1 MIKNLGSYNQA
12 AIRRYLI
19 AAAVGCLLLVGGIG
33 GWAATMTFSGAV
45 IAAGNLV
52 VESNVK
58 KVQHP
63 SGGIIGQLLVQ
74 EGQRVQQGDLL
85 LHLDETVTRAN
96 LLVIT
101 DNLDEQTARKARL
114 EAERD
119 DSVDL
124 DFGALANRKED
135 RKIARLLVG
144 EEKLFKFRRQTA
156 ASQKTQLRE
165 RIQQYQQE
173 IEGLKSQIDAKT
185 REIALIHEELK
196 GVAALWEKN
205 LVQLT
210 RLISLKRDATRLEGE
225 HGSLV
230 ANIAQTKG
238 KISET
243 ELQILL
249 IDQQLKSEVSN
260 NLGEVRAKLT
270 ELEERKVAAEDQLR
284 HVDIRAPQDGIVHQ
298 LAVHT
303 IGGVVTPGESI
314 MLIVPVADFLR
325 VEGRVSPNEID
336 QVRLGAPTTLRF
348 TTFNQRTTPQI
359 DGEVTRISADTSQDA
374 KTGQSYYTI
383 RIAFT
388 AEDAMR
394 LGDVKLVPG
403 MPVEAFI
410 RTHERTILSYLIKP
424 MGDQLARAFREK

>member
-1 MIKNLGSYNQA
+1 MHSVPRRERRNTRQDGAPGTVRGQYRHGLPARGGRPMIKNLGSYNQA

-284 HVDIRAPQDGIVHQ
+284 HVDIRAPQDGIVH
-298 LAVHT
+298 
-303 IGGVVTPGESI
+303 
-314 MLIVPVADFLR
+314 
-325 VEGRVSPNEID
+325 
-336 QVRLGAPTTLRF
+336 
-348 TTFNQRTTPQI
+348 
-359 DGEVTRISADTSQDA
+359 
-374 KTGQSYYTI
+374 
-383 RIAFT
+383 
-388 AEDAMR
+388 
-394 LGDVKLVPG
+394 
-403 MPVEAFI
+403 
-410 RTHERTILSYLIKP
+410 
-424 MGDQLARAFREK
+424 